1 MLQNEFL
8 EQILPPAPDELL
20 NTIFCNCK
28 NGCGPRCGSRKSGL
42 QCTLACDLCNGQA
55 CLNAVSLQNEPEEE
69 TLDLKEDIRRTL
81 DLKDI
86 RRRTLVLK
94 EEEVLETMIQDDEND
109 ETETFE
115 YPDDDDDEEEQ
126 EN

>member
-81 DLKDI
+81 DLK
-86 RRRTLVLK
+86 